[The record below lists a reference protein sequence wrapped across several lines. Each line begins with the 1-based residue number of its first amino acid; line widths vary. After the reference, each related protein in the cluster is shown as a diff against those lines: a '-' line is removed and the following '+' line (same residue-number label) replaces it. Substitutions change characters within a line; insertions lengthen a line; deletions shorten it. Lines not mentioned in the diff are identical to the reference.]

1 MCAIFVGL
9 LWSFHFTMPG
19 AIALHPIA
27 MTTLYDIATA
37 TVAATMAGNELC
49 VAAFVH
55 PQLRK
60 LSDNVHAQIAPP
72 LARALGKAMPLWYG
86 LALVLIL
93 GAAYEHRPVFSGSG
107 LLIAFAAVL
116 WAVTIVFTITM
127 LVPINNRIAG
137 MNPQQPYATWLED
150 RCRWDK
156 LHRVRV
162 ELLIVAVLLLLA
174 GLFGGNTAHVN

>member
-1 MCAIFVGL
+1 MKLPFYDAWGNCAA
-9 LWSFHFTMPG
+9 SN
-19 AIALHPIA
+19 IA
-27 MTTLYDIATA
+27 MATLYDIATA

-55 PQLRK
+55 PQLRR
-60 LSDNVHAQIAPP
+60 LSDSVHAQIAPP
-72 LARALGKAMPLWYG
+72 LASALGKAMPLWYG

-93 GAAYEHRPVFSGSG
+93 GAVFEHRPMFSGAG

-116 WAVTIVFTITM
+116 WAVTIVFSITM
-127 LVPINNRIAG
+127 LVPINNRIAR
-137 MNPQQPYATWLED
+137 MNPHQPYPTWLQD

-174 GLFGGNTAHVN
+174 GLFGGIATHVS